1 MTPTNYLY
9 ILNKTAFIITLLLP
23 FSVLSQSIKGKVY
36 DDAAAVNGAKIVNI
50 TQHILTYTN
59 DKGDFEIGAAMGDSI
74 VFSSLFHFEKTIKV
88 TKSSFDDVVVVE
100 LKKIVNELDEVV
112 LTKETITEKPFD
124 PVVES
129 EVLQTQIQNDIK
141 ANPHLYSKSPS
152 GNADIIA
159 IVGLIAKLFKSKKPK
174 KEAIT
179 YATYQQLQNLFSTN
193 SYFNDTFLQRDL
205 NIPAEYKTLFLEYCE
220 AQAIEM
226 KLLSPD
232 NRFMLVDTLVKCS
245 NDFLEIVNNHKK
257 D

>member
-1 MTPTNYLY
+1 M
-9 ILNKTAFIITLLLP
+9 NKTAVIILVLLP

-36 DDAAAVNGAKIVNI
+36 DDAATVNGAKIVNI
-50 TQHILTYTN
+50 TQQILTYTN
-59 DKGDFEIGAAMGDSI
+59 DKGDFQIGAAVGDSI

-88 TKSSFDDVVVVE
+88 TKPNFDDVMVVE
-100 LKKIVNELDEVV
+100 LKKIVNELDEVE
-112 LTKETITEKPFD
+112 LTNEPTEKPFD
-124 PVVES
+124 PIVANET
-129 EVLQTQIQNDIK
+129 LQTQIQNDIK

-193 SYFNDTFLQRDL
+193 SYFNDTFFQRDL
-205 NIPAEYKTLFLEYCE
+205 NIPAEYKNLFLEYCE
-220 AQAIEM
+220 AQAIET
-226 KLLSPD
+226 KLLVPD

>member
-1 MTPTNYLY
+1 
-9 ILNKTAFIITLLLP
+9 
-23 FSVLSQSIKGKVY
+23 VLSQSIKGKVY
-36 DDAAAVNGAKIVNI
+36 DDAATVNGAKIVNI
-50 TQHILTYTN
+50 TQQILTYTN
-59 DKGDFEIGAAMGDSI
+59 DKGDFQIDATVGDSI

-88 TKSSFDDVVVVE
+88 TKSSFDDVMVVE
-100 LKKIVNELDEVV
+100 LKKIVNELDEVE
-112 LTKETITEKPFD
+112 LTNEPTEKPFD
-124 PVVES
+124 PVVANET
-129 EVLQTQIQNDIK
+129 LQTQIQNDIK

-193 SYFNDTFLQRDL
+193 SYFNDTFLKRDL
-205 NIPAEYKTLFLEYCE
+205 NIPAEYKNLFLEYCE
-220 AQAIEM
+220 TQAIET